1 MTETSFQISEDFPPV
16 DYQTWRESVEADLRG
31 VPFERK
37 LVSHTYEGI
46 DIQPVYTLAD
56 QLAGYDP
63 TGFPGADPMVR
74 GTKPLGHV
82 LSGVDIRQEH
92 THPDLKVSN
101 ELILGDLQGGVTSLQ
116 LRLDRATRVGH
127 GLTDSAAMS
136 MVGDDGLMVYNVT
149 DFETLLNGVQLDLVD
164 LAIDGGAAFIPA
176 AAAMVGL
183 WQHNDIAPEKARGA
197 FNADPLKTLASEG
210 QLPVSAEASLSQMA
224 ALAKW
229 THTAMPKVTS
239 VAVDTSPYHDSG
251 ATAAED
257 IAFSAATGL
266 QYLRSMTDAGMSIDD
281 AAKQMLFRV
290 SLGTH
295 HFLAIAKLR
304 AMRQV
309 WARVMQAS
317 GGTAR
322 SMKVH
327 ARTGNRV
334 MTQRDPYV
342 NLLRNSVS
350 VFAALTG
357 GVDAITSLPF
367 DHAAGLP
374 DTFSRRIARN
384 TVLIL
389 QEESHLH
396 RVMDPAG
403 GSWFLEK
410 LTRDMA
416 EKAWDI
422 FQQIES
428 AGGMLAAL
436 TSGWVAEQIDSAYA
450 PRAKDIAKRKEGI
463 TGVSEFP
470 NLREDDVSHPPPDLE
485 ALRSAAQQF
494 NAKPAETVT
503 ETAQSQSSSAEPL
516 QVDDDLIPKCIG
528 LAESGA
534 TIGSIGKAMGFEPG
548 ATTIRPIE
556 PRAFAQPFEELR
568 DASDAWM
575 KTHGQRPQ
583 IFSANIGPVAHFNA
597 RASYAKNFFEAGG
610 FEMLENEGFPDASA
624 AAAAFAQSGT
634 DTAVICSSD
643 KIYADQAAAVA
654 SALKSAGAK
663 TVILAGH
670 PGENEQAWTAA
681 GVDEFI
687 YIKCDVLGTL
697 RKLLKNK
704 EVLAS

>member
-92 THPDLKVSN
+92 AHPDLKVSN
-101 ELILGDLQGGVTSLQ
+101 ASILGDLQGGATSLQ
-116 LRLDRATRVGH
+116 LRLDRATRNGY
-127 GLTDSAAMS
+127 GLIDPDATS
-136 MVGDDGLMVYNVT
+136 MVGDDGLMVYGVANL
-149 DFETLLNGVQLDLVD
+149 ETLLDKVQLDLVD
-164 LAIDGGAAFIPA
+164 LAIDAGGAFIPA
-176 AAAMVGL
+176 AAAIAGL
-183 WQHNDIAPEKARGA
+183 WQRSDIATDKARGA
-197 FNADPLKTLASEG
+197 FNADPLKVLASEG
-210 QLPVSAEASLSQMA
+210 QLPISAETCLADMA

-229 THTAMPKVTS
+229 TSATFPKVTS
-239 VAVDTSPYHDSG
+239 VGVDTSPYHDSG

-266 QYLRSMTDAGMSIDD
+266 QYLRTMTDAGMSVDE
-281 AAKQMLFRV
+281 AATQMLFRV

-317 GGTAR
+317 GGTAKA
-322 SMKVH
+322 MKIH

-374 DTFSRRIARN
+374 DDFSRRIARN

-410 LTRDMA
+410 LTREMA
-416 EKAWDI
+416 EKAWEI

-428 AGGMLAAL
+428 AGGMLSAL
-436 TSGWVAEQIDSAYA
+436 TSGWVADQIDSAYA

-470 NLREDDVSHPPPDLE
+470 NLAEEDVTRPPPDRDALASVSQQTHARINE
-485 ALRSAAQQF
+485 AKQQAAGQE
-494 NAKPAETVT
+494 PAPV
-503 ETAQSQSSSAEPL
+503 QPL
-516 QVDDDLIPKCIG
+516 ARDENLLPKCVE
-528 LAESGA
+528 LAQAGT
-534 TIGSIGKAMGFEPG
+534 TIANIGKALGFEPG
-548 ATTIRPIE
+548 STTIKPIE

-610 FEMLENEGFPDASA
+610 FEMLENEGFPDAPA
-624 AAAAFAQSGT
+624 AAAAFAESGT